1 MLVFQSS
8 LLPVQAVIGLRLLV
22 IQAVTLFLFFL
33 QTLRLAYF
41 LCRRL
46 YNSAFCR
53 VDSVEK
59 IVVLIF
65 VDRLLPSGR
74 FHSACGISGR
84 LQCKQSRSGQF
95 ADLLLIAEF
104 LDTELVFCPELFT
117 LKFQL
122 TLRLFVGLQPT
133 LIHRLAELIAVG
145 RLFLRLI
152 LSLSTSQSC
161 LVRPELRL
169 ADFRLI

>member
-1 MLVFQSS
+1 MCDFPLIPQ
-8 LLPVQAVIGLRLLV
+8 
-22 IQAVTLFLFFL
+22 LF
-33 QTLRLAYF
+33 
-41 LCRRL
+41 
-46 YNSAFCR
+46 
-53 VDSVEK
+53 
-59 IVVLIF
+59 
-65 VDRLLPSGR
+65 G
-74 FHSACGISGR
+74 
-84 LQCKQSRSGQF
+84 
-95 ADLLLIAEF
+95 
-104 LDTELVFCPELFT
+104 TELAFCPELFT